1 LQKTKDL
8 KMVKLQLYIT
18 KSLRG
23 FKSLV
28 NLNPADDISRY
39 VIDVSTA
46 LNAVNYDATEKNIF
60 YYVRYVP
67 DGTFITIIR
76 TIPSEPLNHLAA
88 NVFIENG
95 TEISGADLLS
105 VIKFTTRK
113 VSNPGVSAEDLDELR
128 ELYDKEYPITEN
140 APAIAPSDGREVA
153 VCAYGGTTGRKLV
166 DFLEEDT
173 LFQPTFAHYSG
184 ALLIDADLDLT
195 VNGHDLSDMEL
206 SHTVALLPPGN
217 SNGFTPH
224 LYGRALTRP
233 TLVPVNESFNI
244 VWTRQGFDSVNT
256 EVKVTEPNQTPE
268 LPDTSACHKSIS
280 PATFYIT
287 SRSNREPLT
296 NCAINV
302 NGTDIVEA
310 HSFTCAEL
318 QEADVKITCPGY
330 VSFSGIIDLAST
342 TQALIQLRDLRK
354 IYRFELPLKSTEFGA
369 PISFEI
375 HSKRPISESPI
386 EGYSLSD
393 TIKEGAGRNNMLTFT
408 AGTGT
413 MSRSAM
419 VIAAAA
425 GFVLG
430 AVLAMFCIPKIAGT
444 GSKADTTA
452 ASDTAAAVQQAKP
465 AEGALTEVKT
475 ESQQAEAPRAEAT
488 DANATASVA
497 TLVKYLDDN
506 AVWRRDQL
514 EAIPA
519 AAGLFDD
526 MNSYNFGSL
535 SDKWGAL
542 LKESKNF
549 AKVTNA
555 AQQAMRKGK
564 DPKRDKHAPTY
575 NKADDN
581 AINWLGY
588 CFWIDP

>member
-39 VIDVSTA
+39 VRDARNA
-46 LNAVNYDATEKNIF
+46 LNAVNYDASEKNIF
-60 YYVRYVP
+60 YFVRYVP

-95 TEISGADLLS
+95 TEISGSDLLS

-113 VSNPGVSAEDLDELR
+113 VSNSGVSAEDLEELR
-128 ELYDKEYPITEN
+128 HIYSKEYPIAESV
-140 APAIAPSDGREVA
+140 PSIVPSDGREFA
-153 VCAYGGTTGRKLV
+153 VCTYGGATGRKLV

-173 LFQPTFAHYSG
+173 LFQPTFALYAG
-184 ALLIDADLDLT
+184 VLLVDADLGLT
-195 VNGHDLSDMEL
+195 VNGNDLSDMEL
-206 SHTVALLPPGN
+206 SHTVAMLPPGT

-224 LYGRALTRP
+224 IFGHPFNRP
-233 TLVPVNESFNI
+233 FLVPVNEAFNI
-244 VWTRQGFDSVNT
+244 TWTRQGFDSLNC
-256 EVKVTEPNQTPE
+256 EVKVSEANQIPDQ
-268 LPDTSACHKSIS
+268 PDTSVCRKSIS
-280 PATFYIT
+280 PASFYIT
-287 SRSNREPLT
+287 SRANREPLA
-296 NCAINV
+296 NCTINV

-318 QEADVKITCPGY
+318 QEADVKIACPGY

-375 HSKRPISESPI
+375 HSKRHITESPI
-386 EGYSLSD
+386 EGYSLSEN
-393 TIKEGAGRNNMLTFT
+393 IKEGAGRNNMLTYT

-425 GFVLG
+425 GFVVG
-430 AVLAMFCIPKIAGT
+430 AVLAMFCIPKVT
-444 GSKADTTA
+444 GSGDKAGADAKADTA
-452 ASDTAAAVQQAKP
+452 AVVQQAKP
-465 AEGALTEVKT
+465 AEGALTEVKAD
-475 ESQQAEAPRAEAT
+475 EPKAEEPKAEAT
-488 DANATASVA
+488 DAKAAATVDA
-497 TLVKYLDDN
+497 LVKYLDDN

-514 EAIPA
+514 DAIPA

-526 MNSYNFGSL
+526 MNSYNFDQL
-535 SDKWGAL
+535 VNKWGTL
-542 LKESKNF
+542 LKASKNF
-549 AKVTNA
+549 AKVADA
-555 AQQAMRKGK
+555 AQQSVRKGK
-564 DPKRDKHAPTY
+564 EPKRDNHAPTY

-588 CFWIDP
+588 CYWIDP